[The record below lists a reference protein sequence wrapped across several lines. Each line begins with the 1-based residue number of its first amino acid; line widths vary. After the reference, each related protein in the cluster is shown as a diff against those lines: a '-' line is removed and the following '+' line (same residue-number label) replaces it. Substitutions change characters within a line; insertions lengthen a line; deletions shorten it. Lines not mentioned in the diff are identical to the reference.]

1 MFLFGG
7 PTSLGPCQVG
17 SKALKVIFDFILR
30 IRGGILGDAEEA
42 HPGRRDNGGS
52 PAQVPKRAMSKT
64 SSDGLARLQNESRIS
79 ASTWRQW
86 CNLLKMDS
94 REAIDVWKE
103 ICHPIMIAN
112 RKVPEIPYIL
122 QLRCQRPQ
130 LNIFEFKEEIA
141 KVLNLITF
149 LYTLDDECLV
159 KGKVK
164 SALLKLYRN
173 VSAKMSPTE
182 PYTAFIDR
190 FLIEACMMVLV
201 TKVLKGPNVNLA
213 GVLKP
218 LVEGRGPIVQVM
230 RLGTKSLEEE
240 PYSDTVRECLQ
251 EHFLDPNAKIFS
263 SPTNGESSATSG
275 GDDDADA
282 VDDVEDEDDG
292 YEEDADVD
300 EADDDD
306 DDDEYDDDDADEDE
320 ADDEEDEADDDDDD
334 DDEEEDDDDDEED
347 EYDDDDDDD
356 ADDPV
361 DIFLLK
367 FKTALHSIY
376 EVESG
381 ATDDAD
387 EVPDED
393 PVLEARLKATAV
405 FDPLHAS
412 IPSMEEAQN
421 IARRAELA
429 RSPRK
434 LHKVA
439 PAPIGGGA
447 SAGVSVAVEV
457 VGPQALLR
465 LPWPP
470 RKPHQAA
477 LNVPEMPLSRDL
489 RPARMVRLKAGST
502 WTTSR
507 LLTSTQ
513 LTTWTRPG

>member
-1 MFLFGG
+1 
-7 PTSLGPCQVG
+7 
-17 SKALKVIFDFILR
+17 
-30 IRGGILGDAEEA
+30 
-42 HPGRRDNGGS
+42 
-52 PAQVPKRAMSKT
+52 MSKT
-64 SSDGLARLQNESRIS
+64 ASDGLARLQNESRIP

-94 REAIDVWKE
+94 VEAIDVWEE

-112 RKVPEIPYIL
+112 RKVPKIPYIL
-122 QLRCQRPQ
+122 QLRSQRPQ
-130 LNIFEFKEEIA
+130 LDIFEFKEEIA

-173 VSAKMSPTE
+173 VHAKMSPTE

-201 TKVLKGPNVNLA
+201 TKVLKGPNISLA

-218 LVEGRGPIVQVM
+218 LVEGRGSIVQVM
-230 RLGTKSLEEE
+230 RLGTKSLGEE

-251 EHFLDPNAKIFS
+251 EHFLDPTAKTS
-263 SPTNGESSATSG
+263 SPTNGESSATDQDE
-275 GDDDADA
+275 DDDDDEADA
-282 VDDVEDEDDG
+282 VGDVADEDDGYDEDDEVDDDDEADEDDNDDEDDDDEADEDDDDDDDEADEDDEEDAGDEEDDEDEDDG
-292 YEEDADVD
+292 DEE
-300 EADDDD
+300 EDDDD
-306 DDDEYDDDDADEDE
+306 DDDEYDDDD
-320 ADDEEDEADDDDDD
+320 
-334 DDEEEDDDDDEED
+334 
-347 EYDDDDDDD
+347 DDDDD
-356 ADDPV
+356 AEEPV
-361 DIFLLK
+361 EIFLLK

-376 EVESG
+376 EFESG
-381 ATDDAD
+381 VTDDA
-387 EVPDED
+387 EEIPEED
-393 PVLEARLKATAV
+393 QVLEARLKTTAA

-447 SAGVSVAVEV
+447 SAGAGSGGGGGGGLGSGGGGGAAGSVTAAVAAAKAASASAKHPGDAV
-457 VGPQALLR
+457 KPRAA
-465 LPWPP
+465 P
-470 RKPHQAA
+470 RKDGQAESRVNMD
-477 LNVPEMPLSRDL
+477 NVEGVDI
-489 RPARMVRLKAGST
+489 A
-502 WTTSR
+502 
-507 LLTSTQ
+507 Q
-513 LTTWTRPG
+513 LTLRGRG